1 MRHND
6 IITTPTL
13 CPQEAVR
20 LGKMRTVNDIHI
32 AEEIYEAYDIKNH
45 QIRDTEPYW
54 YTFCLLA
61 ACWNAGRI
69 EGVRM
74 ERARRKAKEDS

>member
-6 IITTPTL
+6 IVTSPTL

-20 LGKMRTVNDIHI
+20 LGKLRTINDILI
-32 AEEIYEAYDIKNH
+32 VEDIYEAYDRENLKK
-45 QIRDTEPYW
+45 RDTDPLW
-54 YTFCLLA
+54 YSFCLLA

-74 ERARRKAKEDS
+74 ERARRK